1 MKRTRAF
8 LPHYVFSPG
17 DLFTTDL
24 KILLSSCVS
33 LKHSEAL
40 GREGHWE
47 TFSKQTIV

>member
-8 LPHYVFSPG
+8 LPHYVFSSG